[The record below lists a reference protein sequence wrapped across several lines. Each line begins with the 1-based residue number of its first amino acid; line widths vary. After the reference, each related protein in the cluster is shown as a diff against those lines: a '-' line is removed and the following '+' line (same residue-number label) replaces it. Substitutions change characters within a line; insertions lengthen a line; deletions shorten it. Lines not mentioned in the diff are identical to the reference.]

1 MTDKI
6 TVELESSREDIAKV
20 YNYLHELMGKLG
32 IKAKIIDLPDSLI
45 IINNKVMRD
54 CAGLH
59 HDD

>member
-6 TVELESSREDIAKV
+6 IVELEFDRTDIAEI

-32 IKAKIIDLPDSLI
+32 VKAKVINLPDGLVVI
-45 IINNKVMRD
+45 HDKVMLD
-54 CAGLH
+54 CSGLH

>member
-6 TVELESSREDIAKV
+6 VVELESDRTDIAEI

-32 IKAKIIDLPDSLI
+32 VKAKVIDLPDGLI